1 MTADPEPVD
10 HGLTN
15 ERTDLAWNRS
25 GLAFAVCVAVLVR
38 RIWPLHGTD
47 QFIALTCIS
56 VGAIAWG
63 LALSVGRALW
73 SRTPLERSH
82 LSPRR
87 AAVITTGTIALS
99 LAALVL
105 ALFPPA

>member
-1 MTADPEPVD
+1 VVDPEPVD

-38 RIWPLHGTD
+38 RLWPLRGTD
-47 QFIALTCIS
+47 QFIALICIS
-56 VGAIAWG
+56 IGATAWG

-73 SRTPLERSH
+73 SRTPPERTH
-82 LSPRR
+82 LGPRR
-87 AAVITTGTIALS
+87 AAAITAGTIALS

-105 ALFPPA
+105 ALFSPS

>member
-1 MTADPEPVD
+1 MVESDPVD
-10 HGLTN
+10 HGLAN

-38 RIWPLHGTD
+38 RIWPLRGTD
-47 QFIALTCIS
+47 QFIALACIS
-56 VGAIAWG
+56 IGAIAWA

-73 SRTPLERSH
+73 SRAPAQRHH
-82 LSPRR
+82 LSSRR
-87 AAVITTGTIALS
+87 ATVITAGTIALS

-105 ALFPPA
+105 ALFPPN